1 MKEPELKT
9 APGTETAPEQNTVK
23 EKEGNYYVYLLLCS
37 DGSYYCGYTDDP
49 ERRLAAH
56 NSGKGAKYT
65 RSRRP
70 CRLVY
75 TEQFGSKHE
84 AMRREYFLKKLNHR
98 EREQL
103 VRQAECRPGKPL
115 PGLAG
120 TAGRKGERGAENG
133 GSEHSLRGR

>member
-1 MKEPELKT
+1 MERPEGNR
-9 APGTETAPEQNTVK
+9 AARNAAREQKTVK

-49 ERRLAAH
+49 ERRLAVH
-56 NSGKGAKYT
+56 NAGKGAKYT

-75 TEQFGSKHE
+75 TECFDTKHE
-84 AMRREYFLKKLNHR
+84 AMRREYFLKKLSHR

-103 VRQAECRPGKPL
+103 A
-115 PGLAG
+115 AG
-120 TAGRKGERGAENG
+120 AKGAERGSA
-133 GSEHSLRGR
+133 EHSL

>member
-1 MKEPELKT
+1 MKEPEKNA
-9 APGTETAPEQNTVK
+9 APETETAGKQKTEKEK

-75 TEQFGSKHE
+75 TERFGSKHE

-98 EREQL
+98 ERERL
-103 VRQAECRPGKPL
+103 VQQAE
-115 PGLAG
+115 
-120 TAGRKGERGAENG
+120 TAGQEEYTVRKGAED
-133 GSEHSLRGR
+133 GSTEHSL

>member
-49 ERRLAAH
+49 ERRLAVH
-56 NSGKGAKYT
+56 NAGKGAKYT

-70 CRLVY
+70 CTLVY
-75 TEQFGSKHE
+75 TERFGTKHE
-84 AMRREYFLKKLNHR
+84 AMSREYYLKKLSHR
-98 EREQL
+98 EREAL
-103 VRQAECRPGKPL
+103 VKTGL
-115 PGLAG
+115 PG
-120 TAGRKGERGAENG
+120 T
-133 GSEHSLRGR
+133 GSTVKN

>member
-1 MKEPELKT
+1 MKEPEKNA
-9 APGTETAPEQNTVK
+9 APETETAGKQKTEK

-37 DGSYYCGYTDDP
+37 RGSYYCGYTDDP
-49 ERRLAAH
+49 ERRLALH

-75 TEQFGSKHE
+75 TERFGSKQE

-98 EREQL
+98 ERERL
-103 VRQAECRPGKPL
+103 VQQAETAEREDHTVRKGAED
-115 PGLAG
+115 AG
-120 TAGRKGERGAENG
+120 T
-133 GSEHSLRGR
+133 EHSL